1 MGDTVIVGKG
11 VCVAVCV
18 GAVRGE
24 HGGGGV
30 LIGVVVDV
38 AKGVVVTKVVMA
50 RVAWWERGG
59 VLVRDR
65 MASDGGRNGVRGEC
79 SRI

>member
-1 MGDTVIVGKG
+1 M
-11 VCVAVCV
+11 
-18 GAVRGE
+18 
-24 HGGGGV
+24 

-65 MASDGGRNGVRGEC
+65 MTSDGGWNGVRGEC